1 MSTKAD
7 MLASKYKYTIL
18 KEWTAKVNGTHLQG
32 YVTTTR
38 RALEQM
44 FGEPLDYSGDDFL
57 SDGKVTTEWLIE
69 FDDGVIATVYDY
81 KRYEVGPPALDESYT
96 WHIGGHDS
104 EAFAR
109 IQYLTPP
116 F

>member
-1 MSTKAD
+1 MSTRNE
-7 MLASKYKYTIL
+7 MLSSKYKYKTL
-18 KEWTAKVNGTHLQG
+18 PDWTTEVSGTHLQG

-69 FDDGVIATVYDY
+69 FDDGVIATVYDW
-81 KRYEVGPPALDESYT
+81 KRYESGAPALDETYT

>member
-1 MSTKAD
+1 MSKKAD
-7 MLASKYKYTIL
+7 MLASKYKYTVL
-18 KEWTAKVNGTHLQG
+18 KDWTTEVNGTGLVG
-32 YVTTTR
+32 VVTTTR

-44 FGEPLDYSGDDFL
+44 FGKPFEYTDDYPYW
-57 SDGKVTTEWLIE
+57 DGKTTTEWLIE
-69 FDDGVIATVYDY
+69 FDDGVIATVYDW
-81 KRYEVGPPALDESYT
+81 KRYESGAPALDETYT